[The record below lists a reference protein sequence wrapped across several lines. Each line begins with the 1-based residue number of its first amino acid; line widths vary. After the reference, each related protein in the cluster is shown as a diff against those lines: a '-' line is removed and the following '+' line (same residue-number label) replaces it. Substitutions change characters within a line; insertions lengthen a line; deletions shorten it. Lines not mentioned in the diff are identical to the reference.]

1 MVKQNIMSQGI
12 FIKIASKHEIEK
24 RLPFIKQNIEAWDFS
39 QPLCV
44 TLSPYKNV
52 RSLDQNSLS
61 HIWYREIAKE
71 MTKRGNTIDH
81 EKPEL
86 VWKVWLKKRYLGE
99 TTYKIGK
106 EIVTETI
113 KTSSLNTAEMGHY
126 LDQVYHWATNV
137 GIMLSIPSHSEYA
150 EYLNQQEK

>member
-1 MVKQNIMSQGI
+1 MSQEI
-12 FIKIASKHEIEK
+12 FIKIASKYEIEK

-81 EKPEL
+81 DKPEL

-106 EIVTETI
+106 EIVETLFEDN
-113 KTSSLNTAEMGHY
+113 K
-126 LDQVYHWATNV
+126 
-137 GIMLSIPSHSEYA
+137 
-150 EYLNQQEK
+150 K

>member
-1 MVKQNIMSQGI
+1 MTQGQ
-12 FIKIASKHEIEK
+12 FIKIASKWDIDK
-24 RLPFIKQNIEAWDFS
+24 RMPYIKQMIEDWDFS
-39 QPLCV
+39 QPLCIKL
-44 TLSPYKNV
+44 TAYKNI

-86 VWKVWLKKRYLGE
+86 VWKVWLKKRFLGE

-106 EIVTETI
+106 ETVTETI
-113 KTSSLNTAEMGHY
+113 KTSQLNTAEMGHY
-126 LDQVYHWATNV
+126 LDQVYHWATNI